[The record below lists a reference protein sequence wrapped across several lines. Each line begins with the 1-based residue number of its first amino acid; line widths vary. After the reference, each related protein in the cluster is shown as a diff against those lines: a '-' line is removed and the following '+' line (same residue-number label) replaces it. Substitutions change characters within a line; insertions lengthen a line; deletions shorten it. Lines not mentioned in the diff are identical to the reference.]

1 MRLYGGQVPVIAEEL
16 LRVLVRTGGLEVTDE
31 NMPEVELDIQSVLRE
46 YIRLDREL
54 TDKARDAM
62 RKNDASSSI
71 GRVKRQLAK
80 EKNVQIGDD
89 AIGYI
94 ITQLIEA
101 FLHSMYVEEV
111 YDTDNDLRKKIKP
124 ILRRHMSVDE
134 QLDAEVRD
142 KIKNM
147 EEGSASWDVEY
158 QKVMENIKRT
168 KKLDNG

>member
-1 MRLYGGQVPVIAEEL
+1 MRLYGGQVPVIAEEI
-16 LRVLVRTGGLEVTDE
+16 LRVLVRTGGLEVTEE
-31 NMPEVELDIQSVLRE
+31 NVPEVELDIQSVLRE

-54 TDKARDAM
+54 TDKARDSM
-62 RKNDASSSI
+62 RKAEQSQSI
-71 GRVKRQLAK
+71 GRLKRQLAK
-80 EKNVQIGDD
+80 EKNVQGIGDD

-101 FLHSMYVEEV
+101 FLHSQFVEEV
-111 YDTDNDLRKKIKP
+111 YDADNDLRKKMKP

-134 QLDAEVRD
+134 QLDQEVRD

-158 QKVMENIKRT
+158 QKVMENIKRS
-168 KKLDNG
+168 KKLDS

>member
-1 MRLYGGQVPVIAEEL
+1 MRLYGGQVPVIAEEI
-16 LRVLVRTGGLEVTDE
+16 LRVLTRTGGLEVTDE

-54 TDKARDAM
+54 TDKARDTM
-62 RKNDASSSI
+62 RRADQSVSI

-94 ITQLIEA
+94 INQLIEA

-124 ILRRHMSVDE
+124 ILRRHMAVDE
-134 QLDAEVRD
+134 QLDREVRD
-142 KIKNM
+142 KIKNI

-158 QKVMENIKRT
+158 QKVMENMKRT
-168 KKLDNG
+168 KKLDS

>member
-54 TDKARDAM
+54 TDKARDTM
-62 RKNDASSSI
+62 RKSEQSVSI

-80 EKNVQIGDD
+80 EKNVQVGED

-94 ITQLIEA
+94 INQLIEA
-101 FLHSMYVEEV
+101 FLHSQFVEEV
-111 YDTDNDLRKKIKP
+111 YDTDNDLRKKINP

-134 QLDAEVRD
+134 QLDREVRD
-142 KIKNM
+142 KIKNI

-168 KKLDNG
+168 KKLDS

>member
-1 MRLYGGQVPVIAEEL
+1 MRLYGGQVPVIAEEI
-16 LRVLVRTGGLEVTDE
+16 LRVLTRTNGLEVTEE

-54 TDKARDAM
+54 TDKARESV
-62 RKNDASSSI
+62 RKSEGQVSI
-71 GRVKRQLAK
+71 GRAKRQLARD
-80 EKNVQIGDD
+80 KNVQVGEE

-101 FLHSMYVEEV
+101 FLHSNFVEEV
-111 YDTDNDLRKKIKP
+111 FDEDNDLRKKIKP
-124 ILRRHMSVDE
+124 ILRRHMSMDE
-134 QLDAEVRD
+134 QLDREVRD

-158 QKVMENIKRT
+158 QKVMENIQRT
-168 KKLDNG
+168 KKLDS

>member
-1 MRLYGGQVPVIAEEL
+1 MRLYGGQVPVIAEEI
-16 LRVLVRTGGLEVTDE
+16 LRVLTRTGGLEVTDE

-54 TDKARDAM
+54 TDKARDTM
-62 RKNDASSSI
+62 RKADQSVSI

-80 EKNVQIGDD
+80 EKNIQIGED

-94 ITQLIEA
+94 ISQLIEA

-124 ILRRHMSVDE
+124 ILRRHMAVDE
-134 QLDAEVRD
+134 QLDREVRD
-142 KIKNM
+142 KIKNI

-158 QKVMENIKRT
+158 QKVMENMKRT
-168 KKLDNG
+168 KKLDS